1 MNGSTKRDA
10 PRDTGRGFAIIL
22 GTNEIAS
29 AVAVRLSWEGFDVAL
44 SYDPH
49 PPVLRRGM
57 SFHDALYEDSAQVDG
72 ITGKR
77 AENAVEL
84 FEIFASRGC
93 VAVTPLHATDL
104 IPLRRADAIIDARMQ
119 KDRVTPDLRGFAGLA
134 VGLGPNFTVGV
145 NCDVAIETHPARA
158 GAVLKTGRTWASD
171 GIPRA
176 LGGLGEER
184 FLRAPRAGVWRTP
197 LNIGDRVYKGVT
209 IGRQGGAPL
218 VAPID
223 GFLRGLA
230 RDGAQAP
237 EGAKLVEI
245 DPRGRR
251 ACWTG
256 TDELGRAVAEA
267 TAQAL
272 LGAHV
277 RVRAPGAAR
286 SAALMH

>member
-1 MNGSTKRDA
+1 MDGSTRGGA
-10 PRDTGRGFAIIL
+10 PRSVGRGFAIIL

-29 AVAVRLSWEGFDVAL
+29 AVAVRLLWEGYDVAL
-44 SYDPH
+44 SDDPY

-57 SFHDALYEDSAQVDG
+57 SFHDALFDDYAEVDG
-72 ITGKR
+72 IIGRR

-84 FEIFASRGC
+84 FDIFASRGC

-104 IPLRRADAIIDARMQ
+104 IPLRRAEAIIDARMQ
-119 KDRVTPDLRGFAGLA
+119 KDRVTPDLRGLAGLA
-134 VGLGPNFTVGV
+134 VGLGPNFTVQK

-158 GAVLKTGRTWASD
+158 GTVVRTGRTWASD
-171 GIPRA
+171 GIPRT

-184 FLRAPRAGVWRTP
+184 FLRAPRAGVWRTS
-197 LNIGDRVYKGVT
+197 LSIGDRVFKEAT

-218 VAPID
+218 FAPMD

-245 DPRGRR
+245 DPRRL
-251 ACWTG
+251 ASWTG
-256 TDELGRAVAEA
+256 TDGHGRAIGEA
-267 TAQAL
+267 TAQAVL
-272 LGAHV
+272 AASSSQ
-277 RVRAPGAAR
+277 RRASLSP
-286 SAALMH
+286 ALIH

>member
-1 MNGSTKRDA
+1 MDGSTMGDA
-10 PRDTGRGFAIIL
+10 PRNVGRGFAIIL

-29 AVAVRLSWEGFDVAL
+29 AVAVRLLWEGYNAAL

-49 PPVLRRGM
+49 PPALRRGM
-57 SFHDALYEDSAQVDG
+57 SFHDALFDDSAQVDG
-72 ITGKR
+72 IIGRR

-119 KDRVTPDLRGFAGLA
+119 KDRVTPDLRGLAGVA
-134 VGLGPNFTVGV
+134 VGLGPNFTIGK

-158 GAVLKTGRTWASD
+158 GSVVRTGRTWACD

-197 LNIGDRVYKGVT
+197 LNIGDRVYKGVR
-209 IGRQGGAPL
+209 IGRQDGAPL
-218 VAPID
+218 IAPMD

-230 RDGAQAP
+230 RDGAPAP

-245 DPRGRR
+245 DTRGRL

-256 TDELGRAVAEA
+256 TDEIGRALAEA
-267 TAQAL
+267 TTQAVL
-272 LGAHV
+272 
-277 RVRAPGAAR
+277 AAR
-286 SAALMH
+286 VGGRRPSLTPMLMH

>member
-1 MNGSTKRDA
+1 MHGSTVRDA
-10 PRDTGRGFAIIL
+10 SRNVRRGFAIIL

-29 AVAVRLSWEGFDVAL
+29 AVAVRLLQEGYNAAL

-49 PPVLRRGM
+49 PPALRRGM
-57 SFHDALYEDSAQVDG
+57 SFHDALFDDSARVDG
-72 ITGKR
+72 IIGRR

-84 FEIFASRGC
+84 FDVFASRGC

-119 KDRVTPDLRGFAGLA
+119 KERVTPDLRGLAGLA
-134 VGLGPNFTVGV
+134 VGIGPVFTVGK
-145 NCDVAIETHPARA
+145 NCDVAVETHPARA
-158 GAVLKTGRTWASD
+158 GALLKTGRTWACD

-184 FLRAPRAGVWRTP
+184 FLRAPSAGVWRTP

-209 IGRQGGAPL
+209 IGLQEGAHL
-218 VAPID
+218 LAPMD
-223 GFLRGLA
+223 GFLRGLT

-267 TAQAL
+267 TTQAVL
-272 LGAHV
+272 
-277 RVRAPGAAR
+277 AAR
-286 SAALMH
+286 IGARRATLSAALMH